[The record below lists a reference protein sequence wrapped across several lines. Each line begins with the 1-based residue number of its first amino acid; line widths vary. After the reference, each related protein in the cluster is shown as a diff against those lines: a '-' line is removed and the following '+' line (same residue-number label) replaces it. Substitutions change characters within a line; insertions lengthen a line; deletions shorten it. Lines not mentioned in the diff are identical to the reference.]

1 LVVQL
6 KHYAGAGEVLRDGV
20 HFCWVQ
26 YSLRLDQEPEDSE
39 PKMSGEVTIST
50 DEQLAGEVFKMEA
63 SREYTLVLADKTTSR
78 RVTLVS
84 DDPVRGVWQLIF
96 HPGQLPP

>member
-1 LVVQL
+1 M
-6 KHYAGAGEVLRDGV
+6 LRDGA

-26 YSLRLDQEPEDSE
+26 YSLRLDQETAAEP

-50 DEQLAGEVFKMEA
+50 EEQLAGEVFKMEA
-63 SREYTLVLADKTTSR
+63 GREYTLVLADKVTTR

-84 DDPVRGVWQLIF
+84 DDPIRGVWQLIF
-96 HPGQLPP
+96 HPGQTPP

>member
-1 LVVQL
+1 MQL
-6 KHYAGAGEVLRDGV
+6 KHYAGAGEVLMDGA

-26 YSLRLDQEPEDSE
+26 YSLRLDQEPADSQ

-50 DEQLAGEVFKMEA
+50 EEQLAGEVFKMEA
-63 SREYTLVLADKTTSR
+63 GREYTLLLADKTTAR

-84 DDPVRGVWQLIF
+84 DDPIRGVWQLIF
-96 HPGQLPP
+96 HPGQPPP

>member
-1 LVVQL
+1 MQL
-6 KHYAGAGEVLRDGV
+6 NHYAGAGEVLLDGA

-26 YSLRLDQEPEDSE
+26 YSLRLDLETPDSQ

-50 DEQLAGEVFKMEA
+50 QEQLAGEVFKMEA
-63 SREYTLVLADKTTSR
+63 GREYTLVLADKVTSR

-84 DDPVRGVWQLIF
+84 ADPVRGVWQLIF
-96 HPGQLPP
+96 HPGQAPP

>member
-1 LVVQL
+1 MQL
-6 KHYAGAGEVLRDGV
+6 KHYAGAGEVLLDGA
-20 HFCWVQ
+20 HFAWVQ
-26 YSLRLDQEPEDSE
+26 YSLRLDLETEGSP

-50 DEQLAGEVFKMEA
+50 EEQLAGDVFKMEA
-63 SREYTLVLADKTTSR
+63 GREYTLVLADKTTSR

>member
-1 LVVQL
+1 MQL
-6 KHYAGAGEVLRDGV
+6 KHYAGVGEVLRDGQ

-26 YSLRLDQEPEDSE
+26 YSLSLDQEPADSQ

-50 DEQLAGEVFKMEA
+50 AEQLTGEIYKMEA
-63 SREYTLVLADKTTSR
+63 GREYTLVLADKVTTR

-84 DDPVRGVWQLIF
+84 ADPIRGVWQLLF
-96 HPGQLPP
+96 HPGQTPP

>member
-1 LVVQL
+1 MQL

-26 YSLRLDQEPEDSE
+26 YSLRLDQETGASQ

-50 DEQLAGEVFKMEA
+50 IEQLAGEVIKMEA
-63 SREYTLVLADKTTSR
+63 GREYTLVLADKTTSR

-84 DDPVRGVWQLIF
+84 DDPIRGVWQLIF
-96 HPGQLPP
+96 HPGQEPL

>member
-1 LVVQL
+1 MQL
-6 KHYAGAGEVLRDGV
+6 KHFAGAGEVLQDGV

-26 YSLRLDQEPEDSE
+26 YSLRLDQETAASE

-50 DEQLAGEVFKMEA
+50 DEQLAGEVFKMQA
-63 SREYTLVLADKTTSR
+63 SREYALVLADRVTIR

-84 DDPVRGVWQLIF
+84 NDPIRGVWQLIF
-96 HPGQLPP
+96 HPRQEPL

>member
-1 LVVQL
+1 MQL
-6 KHYAGAGEVLRDGV
+6 NHYAGAGEVLRDGA

-26 YSLRLDQEPEDSE
+26 YSLRLDQEPADSQ

-50 DEQLAGEVFKMEA
+50 EEQLAGEVFKMEA
-63 SREYTLVLADKTTSR
+63 GREYTLVLADKVTTR

-84 DDPVRGVWQLIF
+84 DDPIRGVWQLIF
-96 HPGQLPP
+96 HPGQTPP